1 LDDGLMRIG
10 VAGLAIAGALA
21 IAGMSSAAHAQ
32 SASRGQV
39 NLAQA
44 LNTPVST
51 ATERAATV
59 QPQRRGLRLHENG
72 RWGLNLNLNQPVGR
86 ETEWGDVEAG
96 AYYRLSPRL
105 RVGAAAQLA
114 TPERDPARAQETDR
128 RTQPR
133 VRLETIFKF

>member
-1 LDDGLMRIG
+1 M
-10 VAGLAIAGALA
+10 GALA
-21 IAGMSSAAHAQ
+21 LAGLSSTAHAQ
-32 SASRGQV
+32 TTTRGQV

-44 LNTPVST
+44 MNTPVST

-59 QPQRRGLRLHENG
+59 QPQRRGLRLNDNG

-86 ETEWGDVEAG
+86 DAEWGDVEAG

-105 RVGAAAQLA
+105 RVGAAAPLA

>member
-1 LDDGLMRIG
+1 MRIG
-10 VAGLAIAGALA
+10 VATLALAGALA
-21 IAGMSSAAHAQ
+21 LAGMSSSAHAQ
-32 SASRGQV
+32 SAQRGQV
-39 NLAQA
+39 SLSQAMSASSSGDRASVAQ
-44 LNTPVST
+44 S
-51 ATERAATV
+51 
-59 QPQRRGLRLHENG
+59 QRRGLRLHENG

-86 ETEWGDVEAG
+86 EAEWGDVEAG

-105 RVGAAAQLA
+105 RVGAAANLA